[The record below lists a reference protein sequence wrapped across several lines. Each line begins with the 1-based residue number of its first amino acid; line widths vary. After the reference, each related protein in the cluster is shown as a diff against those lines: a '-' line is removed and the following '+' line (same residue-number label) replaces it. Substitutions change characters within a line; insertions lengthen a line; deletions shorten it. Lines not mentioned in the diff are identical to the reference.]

1 VYPEHQYFRRFLSVY
16 WTIKTV
22 RLTSASIGKLDT
34 TSQIR
39 DILYHRLC
47 MQDVHFHI
55 VSSFSGGFCCIYW
68 LGVSLLQVSAR
79 SPSTV
84 SRKRLQQMD
93 HEQSLDIGTSDKR
106 TCLQLPMVG
115 CAVFTNVIVYPA
127 VSHSIDSVHKACLVS
142 SFLQCQIRGCVLL
155 KGMRLKGED
164 ID

>member
-1 VYPEHQYFRRFLSVY
+1 
-16 WTIKTV
+16 
-22 RLTSASIGKLDT
+22 
-34 TSQIR
+34 
-39 DILYHRLC
+39 
-47 MQDVHFHI
+47 
-55 VSSFSGGFCCIYW
+55 
-68 LGVSLLQVSAR
+68 
-79 SPSTV
+79 
-84 SRKRLQQMD
+84 MD
-93 HEQSLDIGTSDKR
+93 HEQYLDIGTSDKR